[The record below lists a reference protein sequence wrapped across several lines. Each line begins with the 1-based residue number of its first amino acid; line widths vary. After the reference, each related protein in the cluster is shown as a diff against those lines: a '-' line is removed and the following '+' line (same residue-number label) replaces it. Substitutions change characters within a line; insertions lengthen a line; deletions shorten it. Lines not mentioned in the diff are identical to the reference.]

1 MAPKKASSATTSAQ
15 TEKPHGYEFG
25 GPIGALFISLGLP
38 IACYAFAFLC
48 NDVSGCPAPSLLSP
62 TKLFTPPILSRQ
74 AGWQHALDVLKVE
87 VGWPGFAGLLSLEA
101 TLGALAWY
109 GLSLLLYVLLPANE
123 VEGTELR
130 SGGKLIYRMN
140 SFSSALVTLGICAA
154 GTWALGPDFQVWTF
168 INRNYLQLM
177 TANLIIS
184 FALAT
189 YVYVRPFE
197 VKPGNKELRE
207 LAAGGHSG
215 NMLYDW
221 FIGRE
226 LNPRV
231 TIPLL
236 NTEVDIKAF
245 MELRPGLLGWI
256 ILDLAFMAHQ
266 YKSYGYITDSI
277 LIVTVF
283 QALYVM
289 DALYNE
295 PAILTTIDLTNDG
308 FGLMLAFG
316 DLVWVPFIYSLQ
328 ARYLSVHPVILGPLY
343 VTVVLGLQGL
353 GYYIF
358 RQSNSQKNAFRT
370 NPNDPS
376 VAHLK
381 YIETAS
387 GSRLLTSGWWGTARH
402 INYLGDWLMGWSYCL
417 PTLAAGYKI
426 VPSVLT
432 PGTRLV
438 TTEGMAGAA
447 IPITYFYMLYFA
459 ILLIH
464 REMRD
469 EEKCSRKYGKDW
481 ERYSEVE
488 ELVNP
493 KSLSFSISSWI
504 FSQGK
509 RKLHRRKANGKSFM
523 KFMRIELSCIRQEL
537 HRFENTAKYSI
548 CQRVPAFVVHL
559 FTTNPFTAKQ
569 DLHYFDFAV
578 AASRQKWRET
588 AVTFRVGIDFFFC
601 EKHTDYVRIARLHS
615 YRQRRMTLEVFG
627 IQRYLSIIKQD
638 PRFLDKTFQ
647 RLIGAEGSQIDCSNV
662 MR

>member
-1 MAPKKASSATTSAQ
+1 MAPKKASSTTATTTAQ
-15 TEKPHGYEFG
+15 PEKPHGYEFG
-25 GPIGALFISLGLP
+25 GPIGALFISFGLP

-109 GLSLLLYVLLPANE
+109 GLSLLLYVLLPAKE

-130 SGGKLIYRMN
+130 SGGKLMYRMN

-189 YVYVRPFE
+189 YVYVHSFE

-226 LNPRV
+226 LNPRI

-343 VTVVLGLQGL
+343 VTIVLGLQGL

-481 ERYSEVE
+481 ERYCKIVR
-488 ELVNP
+488 
-493 KSLSFSISSWI
+493 W
-504 FSQGK
+504 
-509 RKLHRRKANGKSFM
+509 
-523 KFMRIELSCIRQEL
+523 RII
-537 HRFENTAKYSI
+537 
-548 CQRVPAFVVHL
+548 P
-559 FTTNPFTAKQ
+559 
-569 DLHYFDFAV
+569 
-578 AASRQKWRET
+578 
-588 AVTFRVGIDFFFC
+588 GI
-601 EKHTDYVRIARLHS
+601 Y
-615 YRQRRMTLEVFG
+615 
-627 IQRYLSIIKQD
+627 
-638 PRFLDKTFQ
+638 
-647 RLIGAEGSQIDCSNV
+647 
-662 MR
+662 